1 LRLTHIKLAGFKSFV
16 DPVHIPLP
24 GQLIGVVG
32 PNGCGKSNVIDAVR
46 WVLGESSAK
55 QLRGESMQDVI
66 FNGSG
71 NRKPVS
77 RASVELIFDNSLGKA
92 AGPWSQYSEI
102 SIKRVLQ
109 REDASSYY
117 INNQHVRKR
126 DVSDIFLGT
135 GLGGGGYAIIEQ
147 GMISRIIEARPDDLR
162 SFLEEAAGVSKYRE
176 RRRETELRLEDTRE
190 NLLRVD
196 DIRQELGKQH
206 SHLETQAEQAL
217 RFQEMDA
224 RLKNT
229 QHILWMTRQR
239 DAERQRE
246 KVQLNIDESSVDL
259 EARSAEMRETESKA
273 ETLRAEHFAASDE
286 VHAAQT
292 LLYESNSEVA
302 RLEQQIQHQRDTQ
315 QRAENR
321 LGAVRAQQHEL
332 RDNLDRGESDLADN
346 RQEREVARA
355 QSARLG
361 ADLVATQA
369 ALPAAERE
377 YAAARES
384 ADDARGQLAQ
394 AERQLEVERTR
405 RAHADRTLNQL
416 TIRSERLEEER
427 SNFELADP
435 GELVRIDREL
445 TDVSNSLAE
454 RREALGIDEI
464 ELPALESALR
474 EAEEA
479 AESTQHRL
487 NQLDARLTALQ
498 QLQEQVT
505 RAEEIEPWL
514 ERHGLLRNAH
524 LWQGVRIRDGWEDAL
539 EAILRERLNSIGVDD
554 LTSVQALF
562 ADVPPGKVAFHQYSA
577 DRPVVGDSGN
587 GLDRLADYVTCTDE
601 RLATVL
607 SGWLAGVYVVDD
619 PMRGIEAAQ
628 KLKSGELLVTAQ
640 GHTFGGA
647 SASFHASD
655 SEMHGI
661 LSRQREIESLFEER
675 TEADRL
681 LREARDTSITN
692 ARAAVDDVKARVVRT
707 RSDVAEL
714 QDTQHQ
720 LKVDHVRLSQ
730 LAERVTSR
738 GTQIVGELNEIGQEV
753 ERELAQKREA
763 ATELDNASGQIESLR
778 SSLETSSEALN
789 KAEASL
795 KTAREQAERATREH
809 QEGVFLE
816 KTISSKIEGLEDSV
830 RNLNKERLRLD
841 DDAERLSAEIAQAV
855 EIGAEEQLQT
865 QLTRKAENE
874 QSLAVKRNAM
884 ETLEA
889 QLSAAEQSRLATEQ
903 SLQPL
908 RDRIGELRLKEQE
921 ARIAKDSFAQ
931 QLAEAGADQQA
942 LAAEL
947 EKGVRAS
954 QLQGQI
960 TRIAGEIEALG
971 AINLAALEEL
981 GTVRERKTYLD
992 SQAEDL
998 TEALTTLEN
1007 AIRRIDRESR
1017 ERLQDTFD
1025 KVNNKF
1031 SEMFPALFGGGEAK
1045 LVLLGDEIL
1054 DAGIQV
1060 IARPPGKRNA
1070 SIHLLSGGEKALTA
1084 LALVFSMFQLNPAPF
1099 CLLDEVDAPLDDNNT
1114 TRYCDLVKKMSA
1126 ATQFVFITHNKIT
1139 MELAEQL
1146 VGVTMQEQGVS
1157 RVVSVDIEEAIRL
1170 QEEEAA

>member
-1 LRLTHIKLAGFKSFV
+1 MRLTHIKLAGFKSFV
-16 DPVHIPLP
+16 EPVHIPLP

-55 QLRGESMQDVI
+55 QLRGENMQDVI
-66 FNGSG
+66 FNGSAE
-71 NRKPVS
+71 RKPVS
-77 RASVELIFDNSLGKA
+77 RASVELIFDNSLGKV

-109 REDASSYY
+109 REDVSAYY

-147 GMISRIIEARPDDLR
+147 GMISRIIDARPEDLR
-162 SFLEEAAGVSKYRE
+162 GFLEEAAGVSKYRE
-176 RRRETELRLEDTRE
+176 RRRETDLRLEDTRE

-224 RLKNT
+224 RLKQA
-229 QHILWMTRQR
+229 QHTLWMTRQR

-246 KVQLNIDESSVDL
+246 RVQRDIDDSSVEL
-259 EARSAEMRETESKA
+259 EARSASMRETEAKA
-273 ETLRAEHFAASDE
+273 EKLRAEHFAASDT
-286 VHAAQT
+286 VNAAQG
-292 LLYESNSEVA
+292 LLYQSNSEVA
-302 RLEQQIQHQRDTQ
+302 RLEQQIQHQRDTR
-315 QRAENR
+315 QRAEQR
-321 LGAVRAQQHEL
+321 LEAVRTQQREL
-332 RDNLDRGESDLADN
+332 RDNLHRAESDLAHN
-346 RQEREVARA
+346 RQEFEVARGR
-355 QSARLG
+355 SARLA
-361 ADLVATQA
+361 ADLITVQE

-377 YAAARES
+377 YAAARER

-405 RAHADRTLNQL
+405 RAHAERTLKQL
-416 TIRSERLEEER
+416 TIRSERLEVER
-427 SNFELADP
+427 SNFELSDP

-445 TDVSNSLAE
+445 ADVSNSLAE

-464 ELPALESALR
+464 EVPALETTLR
-474 EAEEA
+474 EAEKA
-479 AESTQHRL
+479 AELAQRRL

-554 LTSVQALF
+554 LTSVQSLF
-562 ADVPPGKVAFHQYSA
+562 ADVPPGKVAFHQYA
-577 DRPVVGDSGN
+577 PDAPVEGGPEN

-601 RLATVL
+601 RLAAVL

-619 PMRGIEAAQ
+619 PMRGIESAQ
-628 KLKSGELLVTAQ
+628 NLKPGELLVTAQ
-640 GHTFGGA
+640 GHTFGVA

-675 TEADRL
+675 TEADRQ
-681 LREARDTSITN
+681 LREARDTSISD
-692 ARAAVDDVKARVVRT
+692 ARAELDDVKARVVRT
-707 RSDVAEL
+707 RAEVAEL

-738 GTQIVGELNEIGQEV
+738 GTQIIHELEEIGQEV
-753 ERELAQKREA
+753 EREREQMQRA
-763 ATELDNASGQIESLR
+763 ATELENASGQIESLR
-778 SSLETSSEALN
+778 SSLGASSETLN
-789 KAEASL
+789 QAEARL
-795 KTAREQAERATREH
+795 KEAREQAELATRQH

-816 KTISSKIEGLEDSV
+816 KTISSKIDALEDSV
-830 RNLNKERLRLD
+830 RNLHKERLRLD
-841 DDAERLSAEIAQAV
+841 DDAERLSGEIAQVDGISV
-855 EIGAEEQLQT
+855 EAQLQT
-865 QLTRKAENE
+865 QLTEKAERE
-874 QSLAVKRNAM
+874 QALAGERNAM

-889 QLSAAEQSRLATEQ
+889 QLSAAEKSRLATEQ

-921 ARIAKDSFAQ
+921 ARLAKDNFAQ
-931 QLAEAGADQQA
+931 QLAEAGADLQA

-960 TRIAGEIEALG
+960 TRITGEIEALG

-981 GTVRERKTYLD
+981 GTVRERKAYLD
-992 SQAEDL
+992 SQAQDL
-998 TEALTTLEN
+998 TEALATLEN
-1007 AIRRIDRESR
+1007 AIRRIDRETR
-1017 ERLQDTFD
+1017 ERLQKTFD
-1025 KVNNKF
+1025 QVSDKF

-1045 LVLLGDEIL
+1045 LVLTGDEIL

-1060 IARPPGKRNA
+1060 IARPPGKRNS

-1099 CLLDEVDAPLDDNNT
+1099 CLLDEVDAPLDDVNT
-1114 TRYCDLVKKMSA
+1114 TRYCELVKKMSA
-1126 ATQFVFITHNKIT
+1126 YTQFVFITHNKIT
-1139 MELAEQL
+1139 MELADQL

-1157 RVVSVDIEEAIRL
+1157 RVVSVDIEDAIRL
-1170 QEEEAA
+1170 QQEEAA

>member
-16 DPVHIPLP
+16 DPIHIPLP

-55 QLRGESMQDVI
+55 QLRGENMQDVI
-66 FNGSG
+66 FNGSAG
-71 NRKPVS
+71 RKPVS

-109 REDASSYY
+109 REDVSSYY

-147 GMISRIIEARPDDLR
+147 GMISRIIDARPEDLR
-162 SFLEEAAGVSKYRE
+162 GFLEEAAGVSKYRE

-190 NLLRVD
+190 NLLRID
-196 DIRQELGKQH
+196 DIRQELGKQQ

-224 RLKNT
+224 RLKTT
-229 QHILWMTRQR
+229 QQTLWMTRQR

-246 KVQLNIDESSVDL
+246 KVQRDIDNSSVEL
-259 EARSAEMRETESKA
+259 EARSADMRETEAKA
-273 ETLRAEHFAASDE
+273 EKLRAEHFTASDA
-286 VHAAQT
+286 VHAAQG
-292 LLYESNSEVA
+292 LLYQSNSEVA
-302 RLEQQIQHQRDTQ
+302 RLEQQIQHQRDTR
-315 QRAENR
+315 QRAEQR
-321 LGAVRAQQHEL
+321 LEAVRTQQQEL
-332 RDNLDRGESDLADN
+332 RDNLHRSESDLARN
-346 RQEREVARA
+346 RQEFEVARGR
-355 QSARLG
+355 SARLG
-361 ADLVATQA
+361 ADLTATQET
-369 ALPAAERE
+369 LPAAERD
-377 YAAARES
+377 YAAARER

-416 TIRSERLEEER
+416 TIRSERLEAER

-445 TDVSNSLAE
+445 ADVSNSLAE

-464 ELPALESALR
+464 EVPALEAALR

-479 AESTQHRL
+479 AELAQRRL

-554 LTSVQALF
+554 LTSVQSLF
-562 ADVPPGKVAFHQYSA
+562 ADAPPGKVAFHQYA
-577 DRPVVGDSGN
+577 PDAPVEGGPEYD
-587 GLDRLADYVTCTDE
+587 LDRLADYVTCTDE
-601 RLATVL
+601 RLAAVL

-619 PMRGIEAAQ
+619 PMRGIDSARN
-628 KLKSGELLVTAQ
+628 LKPGELQ
-640 GHTFGGA
+640 GHTFGVA
-647 SASFHASD
+647 SASFHATD

-661 LSRQREIESLFEER
+661 LSRQREIESLFEEH
-675 TEADRL
+675 TEADRQ
-681 LREARDTSITN
+681 LREARDTSISN
-692 ARAAVDDVKARVVRT
+692 ARAELDDVKARVVRT
-707 RSDVAEL
+707 RAEVAEL

-738 GTQIVGELNEIGQEV
+738 GTQIIQELKEIGQEV
-753 ERELAQKREA
+753 EREREQMRKA
-763 ATELDNASGQIESLR
+763 STELENASGQIESLR
-778 SSLETSSEALN
+778 LLLGASSETLDQAD
-789 KAEASL
+789 ARL
-795 KTAREQAERATREH
+795 KEAREQAERATRQH

-816 KTISSKIEGLEDSV
+816 KTISSKIDGLEDSV
-830 RNLNKERLRLD
+830 RNLHRERLRLD
-841 DDAERLSAEIAQAV
+841 DDAERLSGEIAQVDGISV
-855 EIGAEEQLQT
+855 EAQLQT
-865 QLTRKAENE
+865 QLTDKAEHE
-874 QSLAVKRNAM
+874 QALAGKRNAM

-889 QLSAAEQSRLATEQ
+889 QLSAAEKSRLATEQ

-921 ARIAKDSFAQ
+921 ARLAKDNFAQ
-931 QLAEAGADQQA
+931 QLAEAGADLQA

-960 TRIAGEIEALG
+960 TRITGEIEALG

-981 GTVRERKTYLD
+981 GTVRERKAYLD
-992 SQAEDL
+992 SQAQDL
-998 TEALTTLEN
+998 TEALATLEN
-1007 AIRRIDRESR
+1007 AIRRMDRETR
-1017 ERLQDTFD
+1017 ERLQDTFNQVSD
-1025 KVNNKF
+1025 KF

-1045 LVLLGDEIL
+1045 LVLTGDEIL

-1060 IARPPGKRNA
+1060 IARPPGKRNS

-1099 CLLDEVDAPLDDNNT
+1099 CLLDEVDAPLDDVNT
-1114 TRYCDLVKKMSA
+1114 TRYCELVKKMSA
-1126 ATQFVFITHNKIT
+1126 STQFVFITHNKIT

-1146 VGVTMQEQGVS
+1146 VGITMQEQGVS
-1157 RVVSVDIEEAIRL
+1157 RVVSVDIEDAIRL
-1170 QEEEAA
+1170 HEEEAA